1 MYKDNGYSWS
11 LKILIPQLKTLYKK
25 NGVCMQ
31 DSYWSAWPK
40 KKLQW
45 FLHLLSVA
53 SVNIGLVWILS
64 SELPTMTR
72 SRNTLI
78 WRLTYYIN
86 AWYHTYFHC
95 SAAVKMDV
103 WNALDKLAA
112 TRWDVGQG
120 VEKNLQKYHKL
131 GKNGKAKATLVHTLS
146 QSKPTKTHVALL
158 TNTKPISQNKII

>member
-1 MYKDNGYSWS
+1 M
-11 LKILIPQLKTLYKK
+11 K

-31 DSYWSAWPK
+31 DSYWSALPK

-72 SRNTLI
+72 SRNTMI
-78 WRLTYYIN
+78 WRMKYYIN

-95 SAAVKMDV
+95 TAAVKMNV
-103 WNALDKLAA
+103 
-112 TRWDVGQG
+112 
-120 VEKNLQKYHKL
+120 
-131 GKNGKAKATLVHTLS
+131 
-146 QSKPTKTHVALL
+146 
-158 TNTKPISQNKII
+158 